1 VAAESIRPTA
11 SGIAF
16 RKGVSEGGAFA
27 FVHPAPAPT
36 PISEAFMANDKIIQG
51 TEANFEKDVLGA
63 DTPVLVDFWAP
74 WCGPCKAIAPLL
86 DKAAD
91 DYAGRLKIAKVNT
104 DSAQSLAIRYGVQ
117 SIPTLLVFKGGE
129 VVNRHVGT
137 LNRAA
142 LDTLVGKAL

>member
-1 VAAESIRPTA
+1 
-11 SGIAF
+11 
-16 RKGVSEGGAFA
+16 
-27 FVHPAPAPT
+27 
-36 PISEAFMANDKIIQG
+36 MANDKIIQG
-51 TEANFEKDVLGA
+51 TEANFEQDVLGS

-104 DSAQSLAIRYGVQ
+104 DSAQSLAVRYGVQ

-142 LDTLVGKAL
+142 LDTLVGKSL